1 MTLVIRRSKIHADG
15 CYTTE
20 PIKKKGFV
28 AEYSGPRITIAE
40 ADALYERSP
49 RTYLFGLINGTHVID
64 GDSAS
69 AFINHSCDPNCEADE
84 IDGKVIIT
92 AVRKIEAGEELTY
105 DYNLYDGDLE
115 DESPCFCGMKLC
127 RGSMYSEKELE
138 KRAKSKLAAKAR
150 QGTLS
155 AKAEPSAAGTENIKA
170 RQSTR
175 KRS

>member
-20 PIKKKGFV
+20 PIKKKGLV

-40 ADALYERSP
+40 ADALYEHSP
-49 RTYLFGLINGTHVID
+49 RTYLFGLVNGTHVID

-115 DESPCFCGMKLC
+115 DESPCFCGMKSC
-127 RGSMYSEKELE
+127 RGSMYSETELE
-138 KRAKSKLAAKAR
+138 KRATSKLEAKGR
-150 QGTLS
+150 QGTPA
-155 AKAEPSAAGTENIKA
+155 AKPEPSAAKTDNTKVRHSRG
-170 RQSTR
+170 
-175 KRS
+175 KRR